1 LLKQEQN
8 SLITL
13 SIRGLARSTTEKNLS
28 ELFAQHGKVH
38 SVKLVK
44 DLFSGDCRGFAEVK
58 MEGHEARNAISALN
72 FTEQDGSVIRV
83 EVEKKTAKKHSRRR

>member
-1 LLKQEQN
+1 M
-8 SLITL
+8 ITL
-13 SIRGLARSTTEKNLS
+13 SIRGLARSTTEKTLS
-28 ELFAQHGKVH
+28 ELFEKHGRVH

-44 DLFSGDCRGFAEVK
+44 DLFNGTCRGFAQVK

-83 EVEKKTAKKHSRRR
+83 EVEKLKPKKHSRRR